1 MVLIEP
7 SRDGL
12 IEPGRFEQHIAAL
25 QPPGLR
31 ADAPSATQRFDS
43 TSTRPPNTRLV
54 VIDPISAYT
63 GKVDSNNNT
72 EVRGLLAPLAE
83 LAGRPERHIN
93 ISRT

>member
-31 ADAPSATQRFDS
+31 ADAPSATQR
-43 TSTRPPNTRLV
+43 
-54 VIDPISAYT
+54 IDPISAYT